1 MFSILRKIL
10 NCGKNIVINYIHKRM
25 INKPKLSIVIP
36 VYNEEEN
43 IPVVSENIKKGLEG
57 KIDYEVIWVNDGSSD
72 DTKNE
77 IKKICLEDT
86 NVHGITLMSRTGQS
100 GALMAGIDRAK
111 GQYIATMDGDN
122 QDEPSDFLKMVEKL
136 EEEDLDAV
144 VGWRKN
150 RWQGN
155 VIRRIPSLIANKMMK
170 MAFGDLGIHDTGC
183 MVKVV
188 KASIMKDIKLY
199 GELHRFM
206 SYLLGMYGT
215 NMDEI
220 VVHHRA
226 REHGKSKYGFGR
238 TLTVIFDI
246 LNVKFLTM
254 RRKTPIQFM
263 GPLALVTYV
272 VSAISF
278 VAAIFEKFLNQA
290 DLTENPLLL
299 ITVFGLI
306 MGTQFFS
313 FGLLGELILRS
324 YHENGERKTYA
335 VREEY

>member
-1 MFSILRKIL
+1 ML
-10 NCGKNIVINYIHKRM
+10 
-25 INKPKLSIVIP
+25 NKPKLSIVIP

-43 IPVVSENIKKGLEG
+43 IPELNKRIKKGLNGVFE
-57 KIDYEVIWVNDGSSD
+57 YEVIWVNDGSKD
-72 DTKNE
+72 GTKEE

-86 NVHGITLMSRTGQS
+86 NFHGITLMSRTGQS
-100 GALMAGIDRAK
+100 GALMAGIDRAN
-111 GQYIATMDGDN
+111 GQYIATIDGDN
-122 QDEPSDFLKMVEKL
+122 QNDPADFVKMVKKL
-136 EEEDLDAV
+136 ETDDLDAV
-144 VGWRKN
+144 IGWRKN
-150 RWQGN
+150 RWSGN
-155 VIRRIPSLIANKMMK
+155 ILRRLPSLFANKLMK
-170 MAFGDLGIHDTGC
+170 IAFGDLGIHDTGC

-188 KASIMKDIKLY
+188 KSAIIKDIRLY

-206 SYLLGMYGT
+206 SYLLGMYGAKIG
-215 NMDEI
+215 E
-220 VVHHRA
+220 VEVYHQKRP
-226 REHGKSKYGFGR
+226 HGKSKYGIGR

-263 GPLALVTYV
+263 GPLALITYV
-272 VSAISF
+272 LSF
-278 VAAIFEKFLNQA
+278 VSLVIAVFDKILNNA

-324 YHENGERKTYA
+324 YHENGDRKTYA
-335 VREEY
+335 IREEY

>member
-1 MFSILRKIL
+1 M
-10 NCGKNIVINYIHKRM
+10 VINYIHESM
-25 INKPKLSIVIP
+25 FNKPKLSIVIP
-36 VYNEEEN
+36 AYNEEEN
-43 IPVVSENIKKGLEG
+43 IPLVNDRIRKGLKG
-57 KIDYEVIWVNDGSSD
+57 KIDYEVLWVDDGSD
-72 DTKNE
+72 DATKDVL
-77 IKKICLEDT
+77 KKACLKDT
-86 NVHGITLMSRTGQS
+86 NIHAIRLMSRTGQS
-100 GALMAGIDRAK
+100 GALMAGIDRAD
-111 GQYIATMDGDN
+111 GQYIATIDGDN
-122 QDEPSDFLKMVEKL
+122 QNDPADFLKMLKKL
-136 EEEDLDAV
+136 EKDDLDAV

-150 RWQGN
+150 RWSGN
-155 VIRRIPSLIANKMMK
+155 VIRRLPSLAANKMMK
-170 MAFGDLGIHDTGC
+170 VAFGDLGIHDTGC

-188 KASIMKDIKLY
+188 KASIMKDIRLY

-206 SYLLGMYGT
+206 SYLLGMYGAKIG
-215 NMDEI
+215 E
-220 VVHHRA
+220 VEVFHQK

-263 GPLALVTYV
+263 GPLALLTYFI
-272 VSAISF
+272 SAISF
-278 VAAIFEKFLNQA
+278 VAAVVEKVVNQA

-335 VREEY
+335 IREEY

>member
-1 MFSILRKIL
+1 ML
-10 NCGKNIVINYIHKRM
+10 
-25 INKPKLSIVIP
+25 NKPKLSIVIP

-43 IPVVSENIKKGLEG
+43 IPLIHKRMKEELEG

-72 DTKNE
+72 STGE
-77 IKKICLEDT
+77 IIKGISLEDT

-122 QDEPSDFLKMVEKL
+122 QDDPADFLKMIEKL
-136 EEEDLDAV
+136 EEDNLDAI

-155 VIRRIPSLIANKMMK
+155 VIRKLPSLAANKMMK

-188 KASIMKDIKLY
+188 KAPIIKDIKLY

-206 SYLLGMYGT
+206 SYLLGMYGAK
-215 NMDEI
+215 MGEI
-220 VVHHRA
+220 EVHHKR
-226 REHGKSKYGFGR
+226 REYGKSKYGFGR
-238 TLTVIFDI
+238 TLTVMFDI

-254 RRKTPIQFM
+254 KRKTPIQFM
-263 GPLALVTYV
+263 GPLALITYF
-272 VSAISF
+272 VSFISL
-278 VAAIFEKFLNQA
+278 VAAILDKMLTQA

-306 MGTQFFS
+306 MGTQFLS

-324 YHENGERKTYA
+324 YHENGKVRTYA
-335 VREEY
+335 IREEY